1 MTTAVLLAII
11 VLAGTSGDLS
21 VSRAMKGVGSQED
34 LTHPSHWGRVLGRA
48 FRQPWLWAGI
58 AFMTL
63 SFFTFL
69 ALLSREDIS
78 FAIPA
83 TALSYVVGALG
94 SRFLLG
100 ERVSVKRWIGVIL
113 VGTGV
118 ALASLG

>member
-1 MTTAVLLAII
+1 MTTAILLTII

-21 VSRAMKGVGSQED
+21 WSRAMKGIGSSED
-34 LTHPSHWGRVLGRA
+34 LTHPRHWPRIISLG
-48 FRQPWLWAGI
+48 FRQPFLWLGV
-58 AFMTL
+58 AFMTV

-69 ALLSREDIS
+69 ALLSREPIS

-94 SRFLLG
+94 ARFLLH
-100 ERVSVKRWIGVIL
+100 EKISPRRWAGVIL
-113 VGTGV
+113 VCLGV